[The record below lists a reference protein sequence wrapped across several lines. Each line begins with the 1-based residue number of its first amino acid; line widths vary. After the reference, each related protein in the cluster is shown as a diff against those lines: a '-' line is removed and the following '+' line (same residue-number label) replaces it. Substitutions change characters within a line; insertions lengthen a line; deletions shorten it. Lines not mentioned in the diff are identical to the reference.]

1 MTRIT
6 TITFALL
13 AAAGLTLAG
22 CNKRDDMPPT
32 GAGPGT
38 TTTPSD
44 TMPGGTSTTPGGGT
58 TTPGST
64 PPADTGSTGTPGSM
78 SPTTPMPSASAA
90 SQ

>member
-1 MTRIT
+1 MTRFT
-6 TITFALL
+6 TLTFALL

-32 GAGPGT
+32 GAG
-38 TTTPSD
+38 
-44 TMPGGTSTTPGGGT
+44 TSTTP
-58 TTPGST
+58 ST
-64 PPADTGSTGTPGSM
+64 MPSDTTGTPGSM

>member
-6 TITFALL
+6 TLTFALL

-22 CNKRDDMPPT
+22 CNKREDMPPT
-32 GAGPGT
+32 GAGPAT

-44 TMPGGTSTTPGGGT
+44 TMPSGTSTTPGGT
-58 TTPGST
+58 TTMPSDSS
-64 PPADTGSTGTPGSM
+64 ASGTMG
-78 SPTTPMPSASAA
+78 PTTPMPSASAA

>member
-1 MTRIT
+1 MTRLT
-6 TITFALL
+6 TLTLALL

-38 TTTPSD
+38 STTTPSE
-44 TMPGGTSTTPGGGT
+44 
-58 TTPGST
+58 
-64 PPADTGSTGTPGSM
+64 STGTPGSM
-78 SPTTPMPSASAA
+78 SPTTPVPAASAA

>member
-1 MTRIT
+1 MTRFT
-6 TITFALL
+6 TLTFALL

-32 GAGPGT
+32 GAGPA
-38 TTTPSD
+38 TTTPS
-44 TMPGGTSTTPGGGT
+44 TMPS
-58 TTPGST
+58 
-64 PPADTGSTGTPGSM
+64 DTTGTPGSM